1 MSFLLLIFN
10 LFIHLLVVNGDF
22 FWNDR
27 VLELSDQENF
37 KRFPRRDRLHSA
49 TVAGNA
55 NSINWHR
62 TQTRIFAD
70 AVIRG
75 PRVVPHCFRMFGEKV
90 DLKTL
95 LICVCLFILATG
107 KLAMVET
114 VHPLGD
120 CCRDCCLTTSKNVT
134 VVKEVFSLEYPK
146 ADAVVAHVLKRAAV
160 RPIQLGAK
168 NKCRIV
174 FETSVQINIPDI
186 TVYAI
191 FIGWSTFANLTL
203 SLQR

>member
-10 LFIHLLVVNGDF
+10 LFIHLLVVSGDF

-62 TQTRIFAD
+62 TQTRIFAY

-114 VHPLGD
+114 VHPLGGLLSHYQQKRYRRKGSLFTGISQSRRRR
-120 CCRDCCLTTSKNVT
+120 CARIKTSGR
-134 VVKEVFSLEYPK
+134 S
-146 ADAVVAHVLKRAAV
+146 
-160 RPIQLGAK
+160 
-168 NKCRIV
+168 
-174 FETSVQINIPDI
+174 
-186 TVYAI
+186 
-191 FIGWSTFANLTL
+191 AN
-203 SLQR
+203 SAGCKK